1 MAILFKGNNLL
12 AKFSPFAFKSAA
24 AVGNTHAFA
33 DFYRDVAGADQDRA
47 LRLVR
52 GDKQGLS
59 TEEAERRLTRVGP
72 NELAHEKKDGP
83 LKQLWETAKTPFN
96 ILLALLSFLN
106 FYTGDTTSCI
116 VIGGM
121 VVLSVLLTF
130 FQEYR
135 SNQAAERLQ
144 AMVTTT
150 VSVLRRE
157 EMEFGMGQRLEKISR
172 TEKREVPI
180 KELVPGDLLQL
191 SAGDMIPADLRVLNA
206 KDLFISQ
213 SALTGEAFPVEK
225 VSTPVSGTGG
235 VMELNNLCFMGSNV
249 LSGSAQAVVVKT
261 GQDTYFGSLA
271 KSLMGKREV
280 TSFEKGVNNFTILMF
295 RFMMVMVPLVF
306 VINGIFKHDWWQ
318 AFQFALAVA
327 VGLTPEML
335 PMIVTVNL
343 AKGALAMS
351 RKKVIV
357 KRLNAIQNFGAMDVL
372 CTDKT
377 GTLTADKVVLL
388 RHIDPTGFKSHK
400 VLSYGYLNSYY
411 QTGLK
416 NLLDI
421 AVLDQKQVASELKV
435 DVDYQKVDEIPFD
448 FQRRR
453 MSVVV
458 KEKGLHDVL
467 ITKGALEEI
476 FGICDRVD
484 GEGQVVPLDDE
495 LRKTYREVARDLN
508 ADGLRV
514 IAVAYKVM
522 PLDHPAYGV
531 ADEAGMVLLGYLAF
545 LDPPK
550 ESAEKAISLLRGHG
564 VDVKVLTGDNDD
576 VTRHICA
583 EVGIPVD
590 RILLGGDI
598 EKMEDAELDP
608 LVLQLSVFAKLSPAQ
623 KERIIKSLHRSNKV
637 VGFMGDGINDAPA
650 LKAADVGI
658 SVDNAVDI
666 AKESADIIL
675 LEKSLLVLEEGVL
688 EGRKVFGNI
697 IKYIKMGAS
706 SNFGNMFSM
715 LGSSILLP
723 FLPMLPIQ
731 ILSQNLLYDFSQ
743 TTIPFDGVDPEYL
756 ERPRRW
762 EIGGIRDFMFFIGPI
777 SSIFDYTTFGLMWWF
792 YGVGNI
798 QKQLPAGVD
807 LDSIKV
813 QDMTP
818 VELTV
823 LHAQHLFQS
832 GWFVEGLLTQTFI
845 VHMIRT
851 AKIPFFQ
858 SRASVALLTST
869 TIIMALAIII
879 PYTAVGAQLN
889 MVPLPGN
896 YYYWLLA
903 ELTCYGVLTQIVKNW
918 FVKKYGFD

>member
-1 MAILFKGNNLL
+1 MKVLFKGTSLFS
-12 AKFSPFAFKSAA
+12 KFSLPISFKSGTPDASTQHAHGELYREVAA
-24 AVGNTHAFA
+24 A
-33 DFYRDVAGADQDRA
+33 DVDRA

-59 TEEAERRLTRVGP
+59 TDEAQRRLQRIGA
-72 NELAHEKKDGP
+72 NEVAHEKKDGWV
-83 LKQLWETAKTPFN
+83 KQLWENAKTPFN
-96 ILLALLSFLN
+96 LLLVLLAGVSFA
-106 FYTGDTTSCI
+106 TDDPTSGCI
-116 VIGGM
+116 VSGM

-150 VSVLRRE
+150 VTVLRRE
-157 EMEFGMGQRLEKISR
+157 EMEFGIGQRRERISR
-172 TEKREVPI
+172 TERKEVPL
-180 KELVPGDLLQL
+180 KDLVPGDLLIL
-191 SAGDMIPADLRVLNA
+191 SAGDMIPADLRVISA
-206 KDLFISQ
+206 KDLFVSQ
-213 SALTGEAFPVEK
+213 SALTGESFPQEK
-225 VSTPVSGTGG
+225 VAGAVSGAGS
-235 VMELNNLCFMGSNV
+235 VLEQNNLCFMGSNV
-249 LSGSAQAVVVKT
+249 LSGTAQAVVVKT

-271 KSLMGKREV
+271 KSLAGRREV
-280 TSFEKGVNNFTILMF
+280 TSFEKGVNRFTILMF
-295 RFMMVMVPLVF
+295 TFMAVMVPSVF
-306 VINGIFKHDWWQ
+306 LINGIFKGDWWE
-318 AFQFALAVA
+318 AFMFAIAVA

-357 KRLNAIQNFGAMDVL
+357 KRLNSIQNFGAMDVL

-388 RHIDPTGFKSHK
+388 RYIDPTGFKSPK
-400 VLSYGYLNSYY
+400 VLRYGYLNSYH

-421 AVLDQKQVASELKV
+421 AVLDQKHILLETKA
-435 DVDYQKVDEIPFD
+435 DIDYQKVDEIPFD

-458 KEKGLHDVL
+458 KERGEHDIL

-476 FGICDRVD
+476 FSVCDRVD

-495 LRKTYREVARDLN
+495 LRDTYRSVARDLN
-508 ADGLRV
+508 DDGLRV

-522 PLDHPAYGV
+522 PQDHPSYGV
-531 ADEAGMVLLGYLAF
+531 ADESGMILLGYLAF

-550 ESAEKAISLLRGHG
+550 ESAEQAIELLRGHG
-564 VDVKVLTGDNDD
+564 VDVKVLTGDNDH
-576 VTRHICA
+576 VTRHICS

-590 RILLGGDI
+590 RILLGSEI
-598 EKMEDAELDP
+598 EGMSDAELDP
-608 LVLQLSVFAKLSPAQ
+608 LVLQLSVFAKLSPSQ
-623 KERIIKSLHRSNKV
+623 KERIIQSLHRSNKV

-715 LGSSILLP
+715 LGASILFP
-723 FLPMLPIQ
+723 FLPMLPTQ
-731 ILSQNLLYDFSQ
+731 LLMQNLLYDFSQ
-743 TTIPFDGVDPEYL
+743 TAIPFDDVDPEYL
-756 ERPRRW
+756 AKPRRW
-762 EIGGIRDFMFFIGPI
+762 EIGSIRDFMIYIGPI
-777 SSIFDYTTFGLMWWF
+777 SSIFDYSTFALMWF
-792 YGVGNI
+792 LYGVGTH
-798 QKQLPAGVD
+798 PHDA
-807 LDSIKV
+807 S
-813 QDMTP
+813 
-818 VELTV
+818 
-823 LHAQHLFQS
+823 AQSLFQS

-851 AKIPFFQ
+851 SKIPFIQ
-858 SRASVALLTST
+858 SRASWSLIAST
-869 TIIMALAIII
+869 AVIMAVGIAI
-879 PYTAVGAQLN
+879 PYTALGHQIG
-889 MVPLPGN
+889 MTPLPMS
-896 YYYWLLA
+896 YYPWLVGTL
-903 ELTCYGVLTQIVKNW
+903 LTYAVLTQVVKSW
-918 FVKKYGFD
+918 FLRKYAFD

>member
-1 MAILFKGNNLL
+1 MKVLFKGNSL
-12 AKFSPFAFKSAA
+12 FSKLSLPVAFKSAGA
-24 AVGNTHAFA
+24 DPSAHAFG
-33 DFYRDVAGADQDRA
+33 DFYRDVAGADAERA

-52 GDKQGLS
+52 GEKLGLS
-59 TEEAERRLTRVGP
+59 TEEAARRLSRSGP
-72 NELAHEKKDGP
+72 NEVAHERKDGA
-83 LKQLWETAKTPFN
+83 LKQLWGAAKTPFN
-96 ILLALLSFLN
+96 LLL
-106 FYTGDTTSCI
+106 
-116 VIGGM
+116 
-121 VVLSVLLTF
+121 VVLSGVSFATGDPTSGCIMGAMVVVAVTLTF

-157 EMEFGMGQRLEKISR
+157 EMEFGIGQRLEKITRS
-172 TEKREVPI
+172 EKREVPL
-180 KELVPGDLLQL
+180 KELVPGDLVQL
-191 SAGDMIPADLRVLNA
+191 SAGDMIPADLRVLSA

-213 SALTGEAFPVEK
+213 SALTGESFPSEK
-225 VSTPVSGTGG
+225 LAGPATGTGA
-235 VMELNNLCFMGSNV
+235 VIELNNLCFMGSNV

-271 KSLMGKREV
+271 KTLMGKREV

-295 RFMMVMVPLVF
+295 TFMAVMVPAVF
-306 VINGIFKHDWWQ
+306 LINGFVKHSWPE
-318 AFQFALAVA
+318 AFLFAVAVA

-357 KRLNAIQNFGAMDVL
+357 KRLNSIQNFGAMDVL

-388 RHIDPTGFKSHK
+388 RYVDPTGFKSPK
-400 VLSYGYLNSYY
+400 VLRYGYLNSYY

-435 DVDYQKVDEIPFD
+435 DVDYNKVDEIPFD

-458 KEKGLHDVL
+458 KEQGRNDVL
-467 ITKGALEEI
+467 ITKGALEEV
-476 FGICDRVD
+476 FAVCDRVD
-484 GEGQVVPLDDE
+484 GEGDVEPLDEE
-495 LRKTYREVARDLN
+495 LRQTYSRVARDLN
-508 ADGLRV
+508 DDGLRV

-522 PLDHPAYGV
+522 PTGHPAYGV
-531 ADEAGMVLLGYLAF
+531 ADESGMILLGYLAF

-550 ESAEKAISLLRGHG
+550 ESAEKAIELLRGHG
-564 VDVKVLTGDNDD
+564 VDVKVLTGDNDH
-576 VTRHICA
+576 VTRHICS

-590 RILLGGDI
+590 RILLGGEV
-598 EKMEDAELDP
+598 EKMSDEELDP
-608 LVLQLSVFAKLSPAQ
+608 LVLSLSVFAKLSPAQ
-623 KERIIKSLHRSNKV
+623 KERIIRSLHRSNKV

-715 LGSSILLP
+715 LGASIIFP
-723 FLPMLPIQ
+723 FFPMLPTQ
-731 ILSQNLLYDFSQ
+731 ILVQNLLYDFSQ
-743 TTIPFDGVDPEYL
+743 TTIPFDDVDPDYL
-756 ERPRRW
+756 ARPRRW
-762 EIGGIRDFMFFIGPI
+762 EIGGIRDFMIYIGPI
-777 SSIFDYTTFGLMWWF
+777 SSIFDYTTFGLMWWIF
-792 YGVGNI
+792 KVGEV
-798 QKQLPAGVD
+798 QALLPKGVD
-807 LDSIKV
+807 VASLKDA
-813 QDMTP
+813 DP
-818 VELTV
+818 VKIAV
-823 LHAQHLFQS
+823 LHAQSLFQS
-832 GWFVEGLLTQTFI
+832 AWFVEGLLTQTFI

-858 SRASVALLTST
+858 SRASAALMTST
-869 TIIMALAIII
+869 AIIMGLGILI
-879 PYTAVGAQLN
+879 PYTALGAKIG
-889 MVPLPGN
+889 MVPLPLSF
-896 YYYWLLA
+896 YPWLIATMLGYA
-903 ELTCYGVLTQIVKNW
+903 VLTQGVKTW
-918 FVKKYGFD
+918 FIRKYGFD